1 MLMLRRALIFVGLIT
16 VLAAGGVLIRLGDT
30 LQQDQAVLEWSKTLV
45 SKEVGTTSS
54 RFLSQ
59 AIVDE
64 PRPNVW
70 VVSGEIALPD
80 SGHGETR
87 DRYVAVLRQVC
98 GARGEKKCWALESL
112 ELGGEGQTASVASV
126 SRGGTVMQSQFAE
139 DTAPVAETTE
149 PDGQD
154 QSMAE
159 ASTPANG
166 VATGGEPS
174 GPEDNRLVATE
185 ANPIVEEAVQTY
197 EPTFPR

>member
-1 MLMLRRALIFVGLIT
+1 MRMLRRALIFVGLIA

-30 LQQDQAVLEWSKTLV
+30 LRQDEAVLEWSKTLV
-45 SKEVGTTSS
+45 SMEVGTTSS

-98 GARGEKKCWALESL
+98 GVRGEKKCWALESL
-112 ELGGEGQTASVASV
+112 ELGGEGPTASVASV

-139 DTAPVAETTE
+139 DTAPTAKTTE
-149 PDGQD
+149 TDGRD
-154 QSMAE
+154 ISVAGV
-159 ASTPANG
+159 STQ
-166 VATGGEPS
+166 
-174 GPEDNRLVATE
+174 PEDNRLVATE